1 MEVVSPPPE
10 HSAMSDTPFSILV
23 VDPVGVTTVFVESA
37 LGLESRVRS
46 DLCVDYAAAC
56 DHAAR
61 TAPTLVVVDISHPV
75 SAGLDTVRDLGCDSR
90 FSGIPVLAV
99 IPPGQS
105 TLAPMAFQLGAA
117 DVATKEMS
125 PVELSARLRR
135 LADGRRAVE
144 ERDAAYRVL
153 ELIQGELAIKNALLA
168 RTSAIDPL
176 TGLASRRAFEDYL
189 DTQWRLASESRQPL
203 GLILVEVDRWHDIEE
218 YGGTDAADEV
228 LQVVSRLL
236 RSCARVRSDVLARFG
251 DSEFAFLLRDTDAQ
265 GVELICRRIVETM
278 DLVAMHADKIALLPR
293 ATVSVGGASLFPAMG
308 VRPEMLVAR
317 ADEALSGAIHDDG
330 NRFIVHELELVDDEE
345 ERRVA

>member
-1 MEVVSPPPE
+1 MEVESPPSE
-10 HSAMSDTPFSILV
+10 NSAMSQTPFSILV
-23 VDPVGVTTVFVESA
+23 VDPVGVTMVFIETA
-37 LGLESRVRS
+37 LDLESRVRS

-56 DHAAR
+56 DQAAR
-61 TAPTLVVVDISHPV
+61 TAPNLVVVDVSHPV
-75 SAGLDTVRDLGCDSR
+75 ITGLNTIRDLRCDAR

-99 IPPGQS
+99 IPPGES

-125 PVELSARLRR
+125 AVELSARLRR

-153 ELIQGELAIKNALLA
+153 ELIQGELALKNALLA

-176 TGLASRRAFEDYL
+176 TGLASRRAFDDYL
-189 DTQWRLASESRQPL
+189 ETQWRLATEAGQPL
-203 GLILVEVDRWHDIEE
+203 GLILVEVDRWYDIEE
-218 YGGTDAADEV
+218 YGGTDTADEV

-251 DSEFAFLLRDTDAQ
+251 DSEFAFLLRDTDSR

-293 ATVSVGGASLFPAMG
+293 ATVSVGGASLVPAKG
-308 VRPEMLVAR
+308 LRPELLVAC
-317 ADEALSGAIHDDG
+317 ADEALTGAIDDDG
-330 NRFIVHELELVDDEE
+330 NRFIVHDPRRVTDEE

>member
-1 MEVVSPPPE
+1 
-10 HSAMSDTPFSILV
+10 MSDTPFSILV

-37 LGLESRVRS
+37 LGMETHVHS

-56 DHAAR
+56 DHVAR
-61 TAPTLVVVDISHPV
+61 TAPAIIVVDISHPV
-75 SAGLDTVRDLGCDSR
+75 TSGLNTVRDLGCDVR

-99 IPPGQS
+99 IPPGEAG
-105 TLAPMAFQLGAA
+105 LAPMAFQLGAA

-144 ERDAAYRVL
+144 ERNAAYRVL

-189 DTQWRLASESRQPL
+189 DTQWRLSSDAGQSL
-203 GLILVEVDRWHDIEE
+203 GLILVEVDHWQDIEE

-265 GVELICRRIVETM
+265 GVALICRRIVETM
-278 DLVAMHADKIALLPR
+278 DLVALHADKISLLPR
-293 ATVSVGGASLFPAMG
+293 ATVSVGGASLMPTAG
-308 VRPEMLVAR
+308 ARPEMLIAR
-317 ADEALSGAIHDDG
+317 ADEALSSAIHDDG
-330 NRFIVHELELVDDEE
+330 NRFEVHALTLVVDEE